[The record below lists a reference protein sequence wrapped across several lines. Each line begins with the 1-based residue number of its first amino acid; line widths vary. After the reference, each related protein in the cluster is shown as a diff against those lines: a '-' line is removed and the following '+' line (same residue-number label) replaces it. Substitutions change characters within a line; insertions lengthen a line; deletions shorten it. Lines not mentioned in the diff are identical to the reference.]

1 MTNCICRE
9 LQHFGTIYIAVVTE
23 YLTQDMR
30 LVPSWWVRSGCQIN
44 GSTREVK
51 SSDDPAVLIW
61 TNSIDY
67 SGLRKS
73 YKNSREHVYV
83 NCFVVSQ
90 VFVILVFWT
99 VPCFFFFK
107 YWQLTLSL
115 KEKISKSSN
124 VSFITCNLYK
134 TNLKTCRFL
143 KKGEV
148 ETLEFST
155 CLIHDIYMYVIN
167 VNRDVR
173 LWSCFHLSEEM
184 KRKLTM
190 EYLYERMKTTD
201 LPFNKL
207 LVFFF
212 KCIMGWLILF

>member
-23 YLTQDMR
+23 YLIQDMR
-30 LVPSWWVRSGCQIN
+30 LVQSWWVRNGCQIN

-61 TNSIDY
+61 MNSIDN

-83 NCFVVSQ
+83 NCFVVFR

-99 VPCFFFFK
+99 VPCFWFFFQ
-107 YWQLTLSL
+107 YWQLSLSL
-115 KEKISKSSN
+115 KEKISKSSY
-124 VSFITCNLYK
+124 VSFITCYPYK
-134 TNLKTCRFL
+134 TNLETCRFF
-143 KKGEV
+143 KKRRSRNFGIFN
-148 ETLEFST
+148 LILT
-155 CLIHDIYMYVIN
+155 CLIHDIYLYVIN

-201 LPFNKL
+201 LPFD
-207 LVFFF
+207 
-212 KCIMGWLILF
+212 

>member
-1 MTNCICRE
+1 MIICSYWKPKSFNTQKILLYYLVHMYFFVSLKGWKNQLTNCICRE

-73 YKNSREHVYV
+73 YKNSREHVCV
-83 NCFVVSQ
+83 NCFVVFR

-99 VPCFFFFK
+99 VPCFFFNIDNWLCHWRRK
-107 YWQLTLSL
+107 YPSLLTCLSL
-115 KEKISKSSN
+115 HLIHTRQIWKLAGFLKRKKEKLWN
-124 VSFITCNLYK
+124 FQLNFNLL
-134 TNLKTCRFL
+134 N
-143 KKGEV
+143 
-148 ETLEFST
+148 S
-155 CLIHDIYMYVIN
+155 
-167 VNRDVR
+167 
-173 LWSCFHLSEEM
+173 WHLHVC
-184 KRKLTM
+184 
-190 EYLYERMKTTD
+190 D
-201 LPFNKL
+201 
-207 LVFFF
+207 
-212 KCIMGWLILF
+212 KC

>member
-30 LVPSWWVRSGCQIN
+30 LVQSWWVRNGCQIN

-61 TNSIDY
+61 MNSIDY

-83 NCFVVSQ
+83 NCFVVFQ

-99 VPCFFFFK
+99 VPCFFFF
-107 YWQLTLSL
+107 
-115 KEKISKSSN
+115 
-124 VSFITCNLYK
+124 
-134 TNLKTCRFL
+134 
-143 KKGEV
+143 
-148 ETLEFST
+148 
-155 CLIHDIYMYVIN
+155 
-167 VNRDVR
+167 
-173 LWSCFHLSEEM
+173 
-184 KRKLTM
+184 
-190 EYLYERMKTTD
+190 
-201 LPFNKL
+201 
-207 LVFFF
+207 
-212 KCIMGWLILF
+212 LILTIDVVTEGENIQVFLCVFHYM

>member
-30 LVPSWWVRSGCQIN
+30 LVQSWWVRNGCQIN

-61 TNSIDY
+61 MNSIDY

-115 KEKISKSSN
+115 KEKISKSSY
-124 VSFITCNLYK
+124 VSFITCNPYK
-134 TNLKTCRFL
+134 TNLETCRFFL
-143 KKGEV
+143 KKE
-148 ETLEFST
+148 
-155 CLIHDIYMYVIN
+155 
-167 VNRDVR
+167 
-173 LWSCFHLSEEM
+173 
-184 KRKLTM
+184 K
-190 EYLYERMKTTD
+190 
-201 LPFNKL
+201 
-207 LVFFF
+207 
-212 KCIMGWLILF
+212 

>member
-23 YLTQDMR
+23 YLIQDMR
-30 LVPSWWVRSGCQIN
+30 LVQSWWARNGCQIN

-83 NCFVVSQ
+83 NCFVVFQ

-99 VPCFFFFK
+99 VPYFFF
-107 YWQLTLSL
+107 
-115 KEKISKSSN
+115 
-124 VSFITCNLYK
+124 
-134 TNLKTCRFL
+134 
-143 KKGEV
+143 
-148 ETLEFST
+148 
-155 CLIHDIYMYVIN
+155 
-167 VNRDVR
+167 
-173 LWSCFHLSEEM
+173 
-184 KRKLTM
+184 
-190 EYLYERMKTTD
+190 
-201 LPFNKL
+201 
-207 LVFFF
+207 
-212 KCIMGWLILF
+212 LILTIDIVTEGENIQVFLCVFHYWYMLSIQDKSRNLQVF